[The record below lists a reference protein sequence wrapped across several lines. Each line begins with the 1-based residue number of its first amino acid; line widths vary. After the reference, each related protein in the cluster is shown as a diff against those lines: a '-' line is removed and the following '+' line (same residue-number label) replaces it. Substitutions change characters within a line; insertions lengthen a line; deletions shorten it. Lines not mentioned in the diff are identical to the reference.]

1 MSRIKLFEHPK
12 QMSVSEFAEANVVMQ
27 EGAAK
32 GQKFS
37 YRSRPYFKLPSDCMG
52 DNRHNC
58 RVVIM
63 SPTQLG

>member
-1 MSRIKLFEHPK
+1 MSRIKLFDHPQ
-12 QMSVSEFAEANVVMQ
+12 QMTVSEFAEKNVTFT

-37 YRSRPYFKLPSDCMG
+37 YRSRPYFKEPSNCMG

>member
-1 MSRIKLFEHPK
+1 MKVSLFNHPR
-12 QMSVSEFAEANVVMQ
+12 QMTVSEFAEANVILDS
-27 EGAAK
+27 GASK

-37 YRSRPYFKLPSDCMG
+37 YRNRPYFRDPSDAMG

-58 RVVIM
+58 RVVVV

>member
-1 MSRIKLFEHPK
+1 MT
-12 QMSVSEFAEANVVMQ
+12 VSEFAEANVVLT
-27 EGAAK
+27 EGASK

-37 YRSRPYFKLPSDCMG
+37 YRNRPYFRDPSDAMG

-58 RVVIM
+58 RVVVV

>member
-1 MSRIKLFEHPK
+1 MKLKLFDHPR
-12 QMSVSEFAEANVVMQ
+12 QMTVSEFAEKNVVMQ
-27 EGAAK
+27 EGASR

-37 YRSRPYFKLPSDCMG
+37 YRSRPYFKLPSNCMG
-52 DNRHNC
+52 DNIHNC